1 MLPASM
7 SRALV
12 PRAIISDAKSI
23 VWGVGRGASQC
34 CHTNTT
40 LCEACKNY
48 SLVYDFIT
56 YPRPHSSWLQP
67 KRLREGDN

>member
-1 MLPASM
+1 MLPASI

-40 LCEACKNY
+40 LCEACEITHLFTI
-48 SLVYDFIT
+48 SLPFIT
-56 YPRPHSSWLQP
+56 PVLTALGFSR
-67 KRLREGDN
+67 RG

>member
-12 PRAIISDAKSI
+12 PRVIISDAKSI

-34 CHTNTT
+34 CHTT
-40 LCEACKNY
+40 LCEACKKIL
-48 SLVYDFIT
+48 LVYDFIT
-56 YPRPHSSWLQP
+56 VHYLPPSSQL
-67 KRLREGDN
+67 LASAEEAEGG